1 MAPNNRIFEKY
12 VYRLTSSADW
22 AIKNPWVFEEI
33 LAPRGL
39 MDILESSPS
48 SDLSSMASKSSLSL
62 VKHNL
67 FPLARRAE

>member
-1 MAPNNRIFEKY
+1 
-12 VYRLTSSADW
+12 
-22 AIKNPWVFEEI
+22 
-33 LAPRGL
+33 L